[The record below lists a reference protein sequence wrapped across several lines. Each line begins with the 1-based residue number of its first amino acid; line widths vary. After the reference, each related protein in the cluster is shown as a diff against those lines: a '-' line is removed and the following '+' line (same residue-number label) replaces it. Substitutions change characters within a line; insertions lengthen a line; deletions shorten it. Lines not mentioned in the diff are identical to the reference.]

1 MNEIINLG
9 NGAKAKVIMLK
20 GEAGNDIQSVEKT
33 ATQGLVDTYTITLTD
48 GTTHNFNVTN
58 GRAITSIE
66 KTSSVGYVDT
76 YTITFNDNT
85 TTTFDVTLAT
95 IDVDTSLSINST
107 NPVENRV
114 ISTKLNLIDSDVSAV
129 DTKTD
134 ANTTKIGN
142 VESQIIQSASIEST
156 STASQSYADGKFL
169 ILNGLLRKVTAP
181 ITQGDIINNSNY
193 EITTVSDEL
202 TKQQYK
208 FEQRLGNIGFYFE
221 SKVVTMEN
229 TSDAYRVYTDDYIQE
244 LFDDTR
250 DPALTT
256 SMFVS
261 NGDTNVM
268 NAHITGCS
276 HVPNNGWHVTFG
288 NNVPQGNLMRL
299 NILLLHVYS

>member
-1 MNEIINLG
+1 MNNIIFKTLL
-9 NGAKAKVIMLK
+9 LK

-33 ATQGLVDTYTITLTD
+33 ATNGLIDTYTITLTD

-76 YTITFNDNT
+76 YTITFNDGT
-85 TTTFDVTLAT
+85 TTTFEVETASIT
-95 IDVDTSLSINST
+95 VDSSFSTTST
-107 NPVENRV
+107 NALENKTITDKFATV
-114 ISTKLNLIDSDVSAV
+114 DSNINNV
-129 DTKTD
+129 
-134 ANTTKIGN
+134 TTKADTNEIKIN
-142 VESQIIQSASIEST
+142 KIDTNIIPTT
-156 STASQSYADGKFL
+156 SNETTTTASQSYADGKFL
-169 ILNGLLRKVTAP
+169 TLNGLLRKVTAS
-181 ITQGDIINNSNY
+181 IAQGDTINNSNS
-193 EITTVSDEL
+193 EITTLSDEL

-208 FEQRLGNIGFYFE
+208 FEQRIGNIGFYFE

-276 HVPNNGWHVTFG
+276 HVPNSGWHVTFG

>member
-1 MNEIINLG
+1 MHDIIFKTLL
-9 NGAKAKVIMLK
+9 LK
-20 GEAGNDIQSVEKT
+20 GESGAITSIEKT
-33 ATQGLVDTYTITLTD
+33 DTSGLVDTYTITFND
-48 GTTHNFNVTN
+48 GETKEFDVTN
-58 GRAITSIE
+58 GRAIVNVE

-76 YTITFNDNT
+76 YTITFNDGT
-85 TTTFDVTLAT
+85 TTTFQVETASITVDSSFS
-95 IDVDTSLSINST
+95 DTSTNALENKTITNKFITVDSNINNVATKADT
-107 NPVENRV
+107 NESKIN
-114 ISTKLNLIDSDVSAV
+114 KID
-129 DTKTD
+129 T
-134 ANTTKIGN
+134 NIIPTTSN
-142 VESQIIQSASIEST
+142 ET
-156 STASQSYADGKFL
+156 TTTASQSYADGKFL
-169 ILNGLLRKVTAP
+169 TVNGILRKVTSL
-181 ITQGDIINNSNY
+181 ITQGETINNSNS
-193 EITTVSDEL
+193 EITTLSDEL

-229 TSDAYRVYTDDYIQE
+229 TSDAYRVYTDDYIQN

-250 DPALTT
+250 DPSLTT